1 VPASGKRF
9 EMTEIRIDRIAEGK
23 IAESWFVYD
32 RLGWL
37 QQLGGLPGPD
47 GPPRR

>member
-1 VPASGKRF
+1 LPKAG
-9 EMTEIRIDRIAEGK
+9 

-37 QQLGGLPGPD
+37 QQLGAVLSPEAITQ
-47 GPPRR
+47 RL